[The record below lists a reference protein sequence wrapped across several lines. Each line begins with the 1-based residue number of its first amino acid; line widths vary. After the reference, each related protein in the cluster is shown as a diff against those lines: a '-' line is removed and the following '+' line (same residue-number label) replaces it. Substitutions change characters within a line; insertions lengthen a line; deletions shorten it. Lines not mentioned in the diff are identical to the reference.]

1 LYIIDSSTNTHCIS
15 FLRYARDV
23 LGANVLFS
31 DTNLNE
37 VEALLTEI
45 GRKISGSSDFILKV
59 DTDEFLTVYSDN
71 DDHTTV
77 SEYLSGFAQNA
88 NHPLRL
94 LPGDARVGTVQ
105 PGKPN
110 KSVCEEDIH
119 STPDKFMLGAVVDL
133 YYFKSVFDSR
143 QNIKTI
149 NLGGHYFVDKEQAAT
164 TRFHIV
170 HYHARCIE
178 IEIENTKRVLER
190 HDFISPSDSDE
201 EAKAKLA
208 KMFRC
213 STEDMCNTCPFKG
226 NFASV
231 HKVIIYLKY
240 LDCEEQFEN
249 EFYGQDG
256 GEMFTNTAL
265 NELLV
270 DSYGRSDV

>member
-1 LYIIDSSTNTHCIS
+1 
-15 FLRYARDV
+15 
-23 LGANVLFS
+23 
-31 DTNLNE
+31 
-37 VEALLTEI
+37 
-45 GRKISGSSDFILKV
+45 
-59 DTDEFLTVYSDN
+59 
-71 DDHTTV
+71 
-77 SEYLSGFAQNA
+77 
-88 NHPLRL
+88 
-94 LPGDARVGTVQ
+94 
-105 PGKPN
+105 
-110 KSVCEEDIH
+110 
-119 STPDKFMLGAVVDL
+119 MLGAVVDL

-226 NFASV
+226 RFKSF